1 MKWLNEKTVLLEKEL
16 NELDKF
22 LFSFVKIL
30 EKYFEYVVVSG
41 YVSILFGRSR
51 ATEDIDVL
59 VKEINK
65 KKFSEF
71 WKEINKSFWC
81 LNAKTLEE
89 ALELLKESSLRFAK
103 KNEIIPNIELK
114 TCKKRIDFLT
124 MDEKIKVILANKKS
138 IFISP
143 IELQI
148 AYKEEVLKSEKD
160 LEDAFY
166 LRELFKERIDNRKIE
181 EFKKVIKSG

>member
-1 MKWLNEKTVLLEKEL
+1 MKWLNEKTILLEKEL
-16 NELDKF
+16 NELDKLLLGF
-22 LFSFVKIL
+22 IGIL

-41 YVSILFGRSR
+41 YVSMLFGRSR

-59 VKEINK
+59 VKEINE

-81 LNAKTLEE
+81 LNAKTLKE
-89 ALELLKESSLRFAK
+89 ALSLVKESSLRFAR

-124 MDEKIKVILANKKS
+124 IDEKIKVVLDNKKS

-160 LEDAFY
+160 LEDALY
-166 LRELFKERIDNRKIE
+166 LREIFKEKIDNRKIE